1 MDSKT
6 DDKPGGSS
14 LNISRQHP
22 SGCISPRDEFDMVSK
37 AIATLQFEI
46 EAKQREVQRLA
57 EIETKKNAIPPLIEA
72 IEEHLSVREGANEP
86 WSSIKV
92 AKDACEDASRVALTT
107 YNVAKI
113 NTDNYLKIPS
123 LSIPLIDRLEA
134 SRKQAKFWLE
144 QSETYTENKRREMG
158 SDSTFERSKEN
169 TRNALIASDAQ
180 VVHLEA
186 QIAFEEVSSSIA
198 RAATLATNTEYIMLK
213 SLLNNAR
220 EDMDW
225 KQANSDMVGVLNLNV
240 SNLQSRLDT
249 IDAEKLNEH
258 RKVKMWK
265 FRMICAFLG
274 AATAWIVHY
283 CLEYPRNDSTVLT
296 MT

>member
-1 MDSKT
+1 
-6 DDKPGGSS
+6 
-14 LNISRQHP
+14 
-22 SGCISPRDEFDMVSK
+22 MVSK
-37 AIATLQFEI
+37 AIATLQSEI

-57 EIETKKNAIPPLIEA
+57 EEDEKNAIPPLIEA

-92 AKDACEDASRVALTT
+92 ARDACEDASRVALTT

-113 NTDNYLKIPS
+113 NFSDDYLKIPS
-123 LSIPLIDRLEA
+123 LSIPLIERLEA

-144 QSETYTENKRREMG
+144 QLETYTEKKRREMG
-158 SDSTFERSKEN
+158 SDSNFETSKEK

-220 EDMDW
+220 EDTDW
-225 KQANSDMVGVLNLNV
+225 KQANSDMVGLLIKNV

-249 IDAEKLNEH
+249 IDAEKLNEY
-258 RKVKMWK
+258 RKFKMWK
-265 FRMICAFLG
+265 FRTICAFLG

-283 CLEYPRNDSTVLT
+283 CLEYSHNDSTFLAVT
-296 MT
+296 

>member
-1 MDSKT
+1 MA
-6 DDKPGGSS
+6 
-14 LNISRQHP
+14 
-22 SGCISPRDEFDMVSK
+22 SK
-37 AIATLQFEI
+37 AIAALQSEI

-86 WSSIKV
+86 WTSIKV
-92 AKDACEDASRVALTT
+92 AMDACEDASRVALTT

-113 NTDNYLKIPS
+113 NVSDDYLKIPS
-123 LSIPLIDRLEA
+123 LSIPLIERLEA

-144 QSETYTENKRREMG
+144 QLETYTEQKRWEMG
-158 SDSTFERSKEN
+158 NDSNFEASKKR

-180 VVHLEA
+180 VMHLEA

-213 SLLNNAR
+213 SLLNTTR

-225 KQANSDMVGVLNLNV
+225 KQANSDMVGLLIKNV
-240 SNLQSRLDT
+240 SNLQSRLDI
-249 IDAEKLNEH
+249 IDAEKLNER
-258 RKVKMWK
+258 RKVEMWK

-274 AATAWIVHY
+274 AAAALIVHY
-283 CLEYPRNDSTVLT
+283 CLE
-296 MT
+296 

>member
-1 MDSKT
+1 MA
-6 DDKPGGSS
+6 
-14 LNISRQHP
+14 
-22 SGCISPRDEFDMVSK
+22 SK
-37 AIATLQFEI
+37 AIATLQSEI

-72 IEEHLSVREGANEP
+72 IEEHLSVQEGANEP

-92 AKDACEDASRVALTT
+92 AKDACENASCVALTT
-107 YNVAKI
+107 YNIAKI
-113 NTDNYLKIPS
+113 NTTHYLKIPS
-123 LSIPLIDRLEA
+123 LAIPLIDRLEE

-144 QSETYTENKRREMG
+144 QSETYTEKKRREWG
-158 SDSTFERSKEN
+158 SDSSFETSKEN
-169 TRNALIASDAQ
+169 TRNALIAADSQ

-186 QIAFEEVSSSIA
+186 QLALEEMSSSIA
-198 RAATLATNTEYIMLK
+198 RAATLAANTEYIMYK

-225 KQANSDMVGVLNLNV
+225 KQANSDMVGLLIKNV

-249 IDAEKLNEH
+249 IDAEKLNER
-258 RKVKMWK
+258 RKFKMWK
-265 FRMICAFLG
+265 FQMICAFLG

-283 CLEYPRNDSTVLT
+283 CLEYPHNDSTVLT